1 MTMPMR
7 CAALLFCFL
16 SCSAFAQYSG
26 PAVQACIDYA
36 KKEQKA
42 AGGSARDIVFER
54 DQSLQ
59 IERYTRK
66 LGSQFVSSILTGN
79 GAVVLDGAPSAELAF
94 ICLLASEKKPLFFEW
109 MPRPFA
115 PAAAQCLRSPELQKA
130 PRACYE
136 LLHRVADQDL
146 TLVYAQRFQEANER
160 GEAAVAAFR
169 KSNDEWKRYA
179 DAECARRRGVVPAGI
194 APDDYA
200 LACHVDL
207 IRRRAQDMK

>member
-1 MTMPMR
+1 MKY
-7 CAALLFCFL
+7 AAFLFLLYC
-16 SCSAFAQYSG
+16 CSAFSQYSG

-36 KKEQKA
+36 KREQKA
-42 AGGSARDIVFER
+42 GGGSALDVVFER

-79 GAVVLDGAPSAELAF
+79 GAVVLGGAPSAELAF
-94 ICLLASEKKPLFFEW
+94 ICLLQNEKKALFFEW

-146 TLVYAQRFQEANER
+146 TQAYGQRFQEANQR
-160 GEAAVAAFR
+160 GDAAVAAFR
-169 KSNDEWKRYA
+169 KSNDEWKQYA
-179 DAECARRRGVVPAGI
+179 DAECARRRGVAPAGVS
-194 APDDYA
+194 PDDYA

>member
-1 MTMPMR
+1 MR
-7 CAALLFCFL
+7 YAAVLLAFYCCNAL
-16 SCSAFAQYSG
+16 SQYSG

-36 KKEQKA
+36 KREQKA
-42 AGGSARDIVFER
+42 GGGSARDVVFDR

-66 LGSQFVSSILTGN
+66 LGSQFVASILTGN
-79 GAVVLDGAPSAELAF
+79 GAVVLDSAPAAELAF
-94 ICLLASEKKPLFFEW
+94 ICLLENEKKPLFFEW

-115 PAAAQCLRSPELQKA
+115 PAAAQCLRSAELQKS

-136 LLHRVADQDL
+136 LLHRVAEQDL
-146 TLVYAQRFQEANER
+146 TLAYAQRFQEANER
-160 GEAAVAAFR
+160 GDAAVAAFR
-169 KSNDEWKRYA
+169 KSNDEWKQYA
-179 DAECARRRGVVPAGI
+179 DAECARRRGIAPAGV

>member
-1 MTMPMR
+1 MR
-7 CAALLFCFL
+7 YAALVFCFL
-16 SCSAFAQYSG
+16 SCHAFAQYSG

-42 AGGSARDIVFER
+42 GGGSARDIVFER

-59 IERYTRK
+59 LERYTRK
-66 LGSQFVSSILTGN
+66 LGSQFVASILTGN
-79 GAVVLDGAPSAELAF
+79 GAVVLDSAPSAELAF
-94 ICLLASEKKPLFFEW
+94 ICLLENEKKPLFFEW

-115 PAAAQCLRSPELQKA
+115 PAAAQCLRSPELQKS

-160 GEAAVAAFR
+160 GDAAVAAFR
-169 KSNDEWKRYA
+169 KSNDEWKQYA
-179 DAECARRRGVVPAGI
+179 DAECARRRGIAPAGI

>member
-1 MTMPMR
+1 MR
-7 CAALLFCFL
+7 YTALLFCFF
-16 SCSAFAQYSG
+16 SFSAFSQYSG
-26 PAVQACIDYA
+26 PAVKACIDYA

-42 AGGSARDIVFER
+42 GGGSARDVVFER

-94 ICLLASEKKPLFFEW
+94 ICLLENEKKALFFEW
-109 MPRPFA
+109 LPRPFA
-115 PAAAQCLRSPELQKA
+115 PAAAQCLRSPELQKS

-136 LLHRVADQDL
+136 LVHRIAEQDL
-146 TLVYAQRFQEANER
+146 ALVYAHRFQEANER
-160 GEAAVAAFR
+160 GEAAVTAFR

-179 DAECARRRGVVPAGI
+179 DAECARRRGLAPAGI
-194 APDDYA
+194 SADDYA
-200 LACHVDL
+200 LACRVDL

>member
-1 MTMPMR
+1 MR
-7 CAALLFCFL
+7 YIALLFCFF
-16 SCSAFAQYSG
+16 SFSAFSQYSG

-42 AGGSARDIVFER
+42 GGGSARDIVFER

-160 GEAAVAAFR
+160 GDAAVAAFR

-179 DAECARRRGVVPAGI
+179 DAECARRRGIAPAGI
-194 APDDYA
+194 APDDFA

-207 IRRRAQDMK
+207 IRRRAQDMR

>member
-1 MTMPMR
+1 MKY
-7 CAALLFCFL
+7 AALVFCFL
-16 SCSAFAQYSG
+16 SWNAFAQYSG

-42 AGGSARDIVFER
+42 GGGSARDIVFER

-59 IERYTRK
+59 LERYTRK

-79 GAVVLDGAPSAELAF
+79 GAVVLDSAPSAELAF
-94 ICLLASEKKPLFFEW
+94 ICLLANEKKPLFFEW

-160 GEAAVAAFR
+160 GDAAVAAFR
-169 KSNDEWKRYA
+169 KSNDEWKQYA
-179 DAECARRRGVVPAGI
+179 DAECARRRGIAPAGI

-207 IRRRAQDMK
+207 IRRRAQDMR

>member
-1 MTMPMR
+1 MR
-7 CAALLFCFL
+7 YTALLFCFFPF
-16 SCSAFAQYSG
+16 SAFSQYSG

-42 AGGSARDIVFER
+42 GGGSARDVVFER

-66 LGSQFVSSILTGN
+66 LGSQFVASILTGN

-94 ICLLASEKKPLFFEW
+94 ICLLENEKKALFFEW
-109 MPRPFA
+109 LPRPFA

-136 LLHRVADQDL
+136 LLHRVAEQDL
-146 TLVYAQRFQEANER
+146 TTVYAHRFQEANER
-160 GEAAVAAFR
+160 GDAVIAAFR
-169 KSNDEWKRYA
+169 KSNDEWKQYA
-179 DAECARRRGVVPAGI
+179 DAECSRRRGLAPAGTS
-194 APDDYA
+194 PDHHA

-207 IRRRAQDMK
+207 IRRRALDMR

>member
-1 MTMPMR
+1 MKY
-7 CAALLFCFL
+7 AAVLFLLYC
-16 SCSAFAQYSG
+16 CNAFSQYSG

-36 KKEQKA
+36 KREQKA
-42 AGGSARDIVFER
+42 GGGSAQDVVFER

-94 ICLLASEKKPLFFEW
+94 ICLLENEKKALFFEW
-109 MPRPFA
+109 MPRAFA

-136 LLHRVADQDL
+136 LLHRVAEQDL
-146 TLVYAQRFQEANER
+146 TQAYAERFQEANGR
-160 GEAAVAAFR
+160 GDAAVAAFR
-169 KSNDEWKRYA
+169 KSNDEWKQYA
-179 DAECARRRGVVPAGI
+179 DAECARRRGVAPAGVS
-194 APDDYA
+194 PDDYA

>member
-1 MTMPMR
+1 MKY
-7 CAALLFCFL
+7 AALLALFYC
-16 SCSAFAQYSG
+16 CNAFSQYSG

-36 KKEQKA
+36 KREQKA
-42 AGGSARDIVFER
+42 GGGSAQDVVFER

-79 GAVVLDGAPSAELAF
+79 GAVVLGGAPSAELAF
-94 ICLLASEKKPLFFEW
+94 ICLLENEKKALFFEW

-136 LLHRVADQDL
+136 LLHRVAEQDL
-146 TLVYAQRFQEANER
+146 TQAYAQRFQEANER
-160 GEAAVAAFR
+160 GDAAVAVFR
-169 KSNDEWKRYA
+169 KSNDEWKQYA
-179 DAECARRRGVVPAGI
+179 DAECARRRGVAPAGVS
-194 APDDYA
+194 PDDYA

>member
-1 MTMPMR
+1 MR
-7 CAALLFCFL
+7 YIALLFCFF
-16 SCSAFAQYSG
+16 SFSAFSQYSG

-42 AGGSARDIVFER
+42 GGGSARDIVFER

-160 GEAAVAAFR
+160 GDAAVAAFR

-179 DAECARRRGVVPAGI
+179 DAECARRRGIAPAGI

-207 IRRRAQDMK
+207 IRRRAQDMR

>member
-1 MTMPMR
+1 MR
-7 CAALLFCFL
+7 YIALLFCFF
-16 SCSAFAQYSG
+16 SFSAFSQYSG

-42 AGGSARDIVFER
+42 GGGSARDIVFER

-160 GEAAVAAFR
+160 GDAAVAAFR

-179 DAECARRRGVVPAGI
+179 DAECVRRRGVAPAGI

-207 IRRRAQDMK
+207 IRRRAQDMR

>member
-1 MTMPMR
+1 MR
-7 CAALLFCFL
+7 YLLAFLFVTFSAGAAG
-16 SCSAFAQYSG
+16 QYSG

-36 KKEQKA
+36 KREQKA
-42 AGGSARDIVFER
+42 GGGSARDVVFER

-94 ICLLASEKKPLFFEW
+94 ICLLENEKKPLFFEW
-109 MPRPFA
+109 MPRPEA
-115 PAAAQCLRSPELQKA
+115 PAAAQCLRSPELQKS

-136 LLHRVADQDL
+136 LLHRVAEQDL
-146 TLVYAQRFQEANER
+146 SLAYAHRFQEANER
-160 GEAAVAAFR
+160 GDAAVAAFR
-169 KSNDEWKRYA
+169 KSNDEWKQYA
-179 DAECARRRGVVPAGI
+179 DAECARRRGVAPAGTS
-194 APDDYA
+194 PDDYA

-207 IRRRAQDMK
+207 IRRRAQDMN